1 MVDSINFSMLKKG
14 IFYGGLLTIAF
25 LLLKLLEGLAF
36 SNPLNLKFIVS
47 LIAFLFFGLGI
58 LLSRNWKSKEFEITK
73 NSSYPNLKEQSI
85 LSSREQEV
93 LQAMANGM
101 SNKEIAKHL
110 FLSENTIKTHASN
123 LYFKLDVKRR
133 TQAIQRAREM
143 ALI

>member
-1 MVDSINFSMLKKG
+1 MLKKG
-14 IFYGGLLTIAF
+14 LTYGGLLSIAF

-36 SNPLNLKFIVS
+36 SNSLNFNFIVS

-58 LLSRNWKSKEFEITK
+58 WLSRNWKSKEFEITK
-73 NSSYPNLKEQSI
+73 NSIHPNLKEQSI